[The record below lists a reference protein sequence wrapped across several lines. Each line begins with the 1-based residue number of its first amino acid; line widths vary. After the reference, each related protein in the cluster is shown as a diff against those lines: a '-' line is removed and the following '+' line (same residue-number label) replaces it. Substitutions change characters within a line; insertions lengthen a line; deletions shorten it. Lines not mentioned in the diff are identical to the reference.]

1 MASEVAQQST
11 GSVFAAPA
19 HPAVPAGW
27 AGRLRPLL
35 IKLLP
40 VAAAAAALG
49 VQLAVPNQQTFAVN
63 EQYATLLKV
72 VLALNVLFCALSLVS
87 GRLGPWLKD
96 NAPLAAA
103 GLALLTVWD
112 LITLKFGLL
121 PLPYFPG
128 PDKVLAALT
137 EDWKL
142 IFTSAF
148 YSLRL
153 LVTGYLFGAL
163 AGLITGTLMG
173 WSRRWHYWVSP
184 VMKGIGPI
192 PATAWIPLAMVIF
205 PTSFQAS
212 ASLVAL
218 AVWFPVTVMTG
229 SGIANVRN
237 AFFEVARTLGAGERF
252 LIFRVAIPAA
262 FPTIFVGLF
271 MGLGAS
277 FLVLIVAEMI
287 GVKAGLGWYIS
298 WVQGWAEYSKVY
310 ACLFVISL
318 IFSGVIGLLFK
329 IRDRVLVWQKGLI
342 KW

>member
-1 MASEVAQQST
+1 MPSEYLQQET
-11 GSVFAAPA
+11 GAALSAPA
-19 HPAVPAGW
+19 VSAPLIP
-27 AGRLRPLL
+27 RLTPLL
-35 IKLLP
+35 VRFLP
-40 VAAAAAALG
+40 VAAASLALG
-49 VQLAVPNQQTFAVN
+49 VHINVPNEQTFAVN
-63 EQYATLLKV
+63 EQYRSLLQ
-72 VLALNVLFCALSLVS
+72 ALLALSLFCFAAS
-87 GRLGPWLKD
+87 FASWKPGRWLVD
-96 NAPLAAA
+96 NAPLAGAA
-103 GLALLTVWD
+103 LALLTVWD
-112 LITLKFGLL
+112 LVTLKLGLL

-128 PDKVLAALT
+128 PDQVLGALT
-137 EDWKL
+137 EDWQL
-142 IFTSAF
+142 IGTSAF

-153 LVTGYLFGAL
+153 LLTGYLFGAA

-173 WSRRWHYWVSP
+173 WSRRWQYWVSP

-205 PTSFQAS
+205 PSSFQAS

-237 AFFEVARTLGAGERF
+237 AFFEVARTLGARDRF

-271 MGLGAS
+271 MGLGSS

-310 ACLFVISL
+310 ACLFVIAL
-318 IFSGVIGLLFK
+318 IFSGIIALLFK
-329 IRDRVLVWQKGLI
+329 FRDRVLVWQKGLI

>member
-1 MASEVAQQST
+1 MASEVVAQQ
-11 GSVFAAPA
+11 GGEVAGQAGEPA
-19 HPAVPAGW
+19 WP
-27 AGRLRPLL
+27 GRLLDFSVR
-35 IKLLP
+35 LLP
-40 VAAAAAALG
+40 PAAAAAALG
-49 VQLAVPNQQTFAVN
+49 VHVLIPSEQTFAVF
-63 EQYATLLKV
+63 EPYRTFLVGL
-72 VLALNVLFCALSLVS
+72 LALNLLFLALSFVP
-87 GRLGPWLKD
+87 RVGPTLKE

-103 GLALLTVWD
+103 ALLLLSLWD
-112 LITLKFGLL
+112 LITLKLGLL

-128 PDKVLAALT
+128 PDKVLGSLI
-137 EDWKL
+137 EDGTL
-142 IFTSAF
+142 IGTSAF

-153 LVTGYLFGAL
+153 LFTGYLVGAV
-163 AGLITGTLMG
+163 AGLATGTLMG
-173 WSRRWHYWVSP
+173 WSRKWHYWISP
-184 VMKGIGPI
+184 VMKVIGPV
-192 PATAWIPLAMVIF
+192 PATAWIPLAMVLF

-237 AFFEVARTLGAGERF
+237 AFFEVARTLGASDRY
-252 LIFRVAIPAA
+252 LVFRVAIPAA

-310 ACLFVISL
+310 ACLIVIAL
-318 IFSGVIGLLFK
+318 IFSTVIGLLFHL
-329 IRDRVLVWQKGLI
+329 RDRVLVWQKGLI

>member
-1 MASEVAQQST
+1 MASEVIPQDSSGAATVLT
-11 GSVFAAPA
+11 GPSGLDEGVF
-19 HPAVPAGW
+19 GI
-27 AGRLRPLL
+27 LSSF
-35 IKLLP
+35 LP
-40 VAAAAAALG
+40 VAAAALALG
-49 VQLAVPNQQTFAVN
+49 VHINAPNEQTFAIN
-63 EQYATLLKV
+63 EQYRTLLGAL
-72 VLALNVLFCALSLVS
+72 LAVNIALFSVSLAPSRV
-87 GRLGPWLKD
+87 RPWLKQY
-96 NAPLAAA
+96 APLAAA
-103 GLALLTVWD
+103 SLALLTLWD
-112 LITLKFGLL
+112 VITLKLGLL

-128 PDKVLAALT
+128 PDKVLGALA

-142 IFTSAF
+142 IGTSAF

-153 LVTGYLFGAL
+153 LFTGYLVGAL
-163 AGLITGTLMG
+163 AGLVTGILMG
-173 WSRRWHYWVSP
+173 WSKRWHYWVSP
-184 VMKGIGPI
+184 VMKVIGPI

-237 AFFEVARTLGAGERF
+237 AFFEVARTLGASDRF

-271 MGLGAS
+271 MGLGSS

-287 GVKAGLGWYIS
+287 GVKAGLGWYLS

-310 ACLFVISL
+310 ACLMVIAL
-318 IFSGVIGLLFK
+318 IFSSVIALLFK
-329 IRDRVLVWQKGLI
+329 FRDRVLVWQKGLI

>member
-1 MASEVAQQST
+1 MASEVLSQETSAGST
-11 GSVFAAPA
+11 ALVAPA
-19 HPAVPAGW
+19 VSGKVLQ
-27 AGRLRPLL
+27 GTL
-35 IKLLP
+35 IRFFP
-40 VAAAAAALG
+40 VLAAAVALG
-49 VQLAVPNQQTFAVN
+49 VHARAPNQQTFAIN
-63 EQYATLLKV
+63 EQYLTLLEV
-72 VLALNVLFCALSLVS
+72 LLALNALIFFLSLAPSRV
-87 GRLGPWLKD
+87 RPWLQE

-103 GLALLTVWD
+103 SVALVTLWEVV
-112 LITLKFGLL
+112 TLKLGLL

-128 PDKVLAALT
+128 PDKVLGALA

-142 IFTSAF
+142 IGTSAF

-153 LVTGYLFGAL
+153 LFTGYLVGAL
-163 AGLITGTLMG
+163 AGLLTGILMG
-173 WSRRWHYWVSP
+173 WSKRWHYWVSP
-184 VMKGIGPI
+184 AMKVVGPI

-229 SGIANVRN
+229 SGIAHVRN
-237 AFFEVARTLGAGERF
+237 AFFEVARTLGASDRF
-252 LIFRVAIPAA
+252 LVFRVAIPAA

-271 MGLGAS
+271 MGLGSS

-310 ACLFVISL
+310 ACLMVIAA
-318 IFSGVIGLLFK
+318 IFSSVIALLFK
-329 IRDRVLVWQKGLI
+329 FRDRMLVWQKGLI

>member
-1 MASEVAQQST
+1 VLAVA
-11 GSVFAAPA
+11 ANP
-19 HPAVPAGW
+19 PLL
-27 AGRLRPLL
+27 RRRPLIL
-35 IKLLP
+35 FLP
-40 VAAAAAALG
+40 VAAALLTLG
-49 VQLAVPNQQTFAVN
+49 LHVNLPNQQTFALN
-63 EQYATLLKV
+63 EQYRTLLGLL
-72 VLALNVLFCALSLVS
+72 LALNVVIFAVSLAPV
-87 GRLGPWLKD
+87 RLKPWLRHH
-96 NAPLAAA
+96 APLAAA
-103 GLALLTVWD
+103 GIAALAVWE
-112 LITLKFGLL
+112 LVTLKLGLL

-128 PDKVLAALT
+128 PDKVLGALA
-137 EDWKL
+137 EDWQL
-142 IFTSAF
+142 IGTSAF

-153 LVTGYLFGAL
+153 LCTGYLFGTL
-163 AGLITGTLMG
+163 AGVATGILMG
-173 WSRRWHYWVSP
+173 WSNRWNYWIAP
-184 VMKGIGPI
+184 VMKLVGPV

-237 AFFEVARTLGAGERF
+237 AFFEVARTLGAGDRF
-252 LIFRVAIPAA
+252 LILRVALPAA

-271 MGLGAS
+271 MGLGSS

-310 ACLFVISL
+310 ACLMVIAL
-318 IFSGVIGLLFK
+318 IFSSVIALLFQF
-329 IRDRVLVWQKGLI
+329 RDRVLVWQRGLI

>member
-1 MASEVAQQST
+1 MASEVIPQDS
-11 GSVFAAPA
+11 SCAP
-19 HPAVPAGW
+19 VVLT
-27 AGRLRPLL
+27 RSDLLRVRQGTL
-35 IKLLP
+35 IGFLP
-40 VAAAAAALG
+40 VAAAALTLG
-49 VQLAVPNQQTFAVN
+49 VHVNAPNQQTFAIDG
-63 EQYATLLKV
+63 QYRTLLV
-72 VLALNVLFCALSLVS
+72 ALLALNVLLFAVSLAPS
-87 GRLGPWLKD
+87 KLKPWLQL

-103 GLALLTVWD
+103 SIALLALWELV
-112 LITLKFGLL
+112 TLKLGLL

-128 PDKVLAALT
+128 PDKVLGALA

-142 IFTSAF
+142 IGTSAY

-153 LVTGYLFGAL
+153 LFTGYLFGAL
-163 AGLITGTLMG
+163 AGVGTGILMG
-173 WSRRWHYWVSP
+173 WSQRWHYWISP
-184 VMKGIGPI
+184 VMKVIGPV

-237 AFFEVARTLGAGERF
+237 AFFEVARTLGASDRF
-252 LIFRVAIPAA
+252 LILRVAIPAA

-271 MGLGAS
+271 MGLGSS

-310 ACLFVISL
+310 ACLIVIAL
-318 IFSGVIGLLFK
+318 IFSSVIGLLFK
-329 IRDRVLVWQKGLI
+329 CRDRVLVWQRGLI

>member
-1 MASEVAQQST
+1 VTIWEV
-11 GSVFAAPA
+11 V
-19 HPAVPAGW
+19 
-27 AGRLRPLL
+27 
-35 IKLLP
+35 
-40 VAAAAAALG
+40 
-49 VQLAVPNQQTFAVN
+49 
-63 EQYATLLKV
+63 
-72 VLALNVLFCALSLVS
+72 
-87 GRLGPWLKD
+87 
-96 NAPLAAA
+96 
-103 GLALLTVWD
+103 
-112 LITLKFGLL
+112 TLKLGLL

-128 PDKVLAALT
+128 PDKVLGALA

-142 IFTSAF
+142 IGTSAF

-153 LVTGYLFGAL
+153 LFTGYLVGAL
-163 AGLITGTLMG
+163 AGLGTGILMG
-173 WSRRWHYWVSP
+173 WSKRWHYWVSP
-184 VMKGIGPI
+184 AMKVIGPI

-237 AFFEVARTLGAGERF
+237 AYFEVARTLGANDRF
-252 LIFRVAIPAA
+252 LVFRVAIPAA

-271 MGLGAS
+271 MGLGSS

-310 ACLFVISL
+310 ACLIVIAV
-318 IFSGVIGLLFK
+318 IFSSVIALLFK
-329 IRDRVLVWQKGLI
+329 FRDRMLVWQKGLI

>member
-1 MASEVAQQST
+1 MASEVISQESAVVT
-11 GSVFAAPA
+11 TALAAPT
-19 HPAVPAGW
+19 GL
-27 AGRLRPLL
+27 GRVLQGTL
-35 IKLLP
+35 IRFLP
-40 VAAAAAALG
+40 VLAAAVALG
-49 VQLAVPNQQTFAVN
+49 VHVNAPNQQTFAIN
-63 EQYATLLKV
+63 EQYRTLLGAL
-72 VLALNVLFCALSLVS
+72 LALNFVLFAISLAPSKV
-87 GRLGPWLKD
+87 RVWLQE

-103 GLALLTVWD
+103 SVGLLTLWELV
-112 LITLKFGLL
+112 TLKLGLL

-128 PDKVLAALT
+128 PDKVLGALL

-142 IFTSAF
+142 IGTSAY

-153 LVTGYLFGAL
+153 LFTGYLVGAC
-163 AGLITGTLMG
+163 AGLVTGILMG
-173 WSRRWHYWVSP
+173 WSKRWHYWISP
-184 VMKGIGPI
+184 VMKVVGPV

-237 AFFEVARTLGAGERF
+237 AFFEVARTLGASDRF

-271 MGLGAS
+271 MGLGSS

-310 ACLFVISL
+310 ACLMVIAL
-318 IFSGVIGLLFK
+318 IFSSVIALLFK
-329 IRDRVLVWQKGLI
+329 FRDRVLVWQKGLI

>member
-1 MASEVAQQST
+1 VASEVIQQD
-11 GSVFAAPA
+11 GSAAANVLAGPA
-19 HPAVPAGW
+19 SLFGALQGT
-27 AGRLRPLL
+27 L
-35 IKLLP
+35 IRSLP
-40 VAAAAAALG
+40 VLASALALG
-49 VQLAVPNQQTFAVN
+49 VHVKVPNEQTFAIN
-63 EQYATLLKV
+63 EQYQTLLGV
-72 VLALNVLFCALSLVS
+72 LLALNIVLFAVSLAPS
-87 GRLGPWLKD
+87 RLKPWLQV

-103 GLALLTVWD
+103 SVGLATLWEV
-112 LITLKFGLL
+112 ITLKLGLL

-128 PDKVLAALT
+128 PDKVLGALT

-142 IFTSAF
+142 IGTSAC

-153 LVTGYLFGAL
+153 LFTGYLVGAL
-163 AGLITGTLMG
+163 AGLGTGILMG

-184 VMKGIGPI
+184 VMKVVGPI

-218 AVWFPVTVMTG
+218 AVWFPVTVMTA

-237 AFFEVARTLGAGERF
+237 AFFEVARTLGASDRF

-271 MGLGAS
+271 MGLGSS

-310 ACLFVISL
+310 ACLMVIAV
-318 IFSGVIGLLFK
+318 IFSSVIALLFK
-329 IRDRVLVWQKGLI
+329 FRDRVLVWQKGLI

>member
-1 MASEVAQQST
+1 VASEVLSQETSAGST
-11 GSVFAAPA
+11 ALVAPA
-19 HPAVPAGW
+19 V
-27 AGRLRPLL
+27 AGRVPQGML
-35 IKLLP
+35 IRFYP
-40 VAAAAAALG
+40 VLAAAVALG
-49 VQLAVPNQQTFAVN
+49 VHVKVPNQQTFAVN
-63 EQYATLLKV
+63 EQYLTLLV
-72 VLALNVLFCALSLVS
+72 ALLALNALIFLLSLS
-87 GRLGPWLKD
+87 PSRLRPWLQE

-103 GLALLTVWD
+103 GIALVTLWEVV
-112 LITLKFGLL
+112 TLKLGLL

-128 PDKVLAALT
+128 PDKVLGALV

-142 IFTSAF
+142 IGTSAF

-153 LVTGYLFGAL
+153 LGTGYLVGAL
-163 AGLITGTLMG
+163 AGLVTGILMG
-173 WSRRWHYWVSP
+173 WSKRWHYWIAP
-184 VMKGIGPI
+184 AMKVIGPI

-237 AFFEVARTLGAGERF
+237 AFFEVARTLGASDRF
-252 LIFRVAIPAA
+252 LVFRVALPAA

-287 GVKAGLGWYIS
+287 GVKAGLGWYLS

-310 ACLFVISL
+310 ACLIVVAA
-318 IFSGVIGLLFK
+318 IFSSVIALLFK
-329 IRDRVLVWQKGLI
+329 FRDRMLVWQKGLI

>member
-1 MASEVAQQST
+1 MASDFAQQQT
-11 GSVFAAPA
+11 GNTLSG
-19 HPAVPAGW
+19 PAVPVALIS
-27 AGRLRPLL
+27 RLSRMWVT
-35 IKLLP
+35 LLP
-40 VAAAAAALG
+40 LTSAALALW
-49 VQLAVPNQQTFAVN
+49 VQAKVPNQQTFAVN
-63 EQYATLLKV
+63 GQYQTLLV
-72 VLALNVLFCALSLVS
+72 ALLALNGVAFAASLAPS
-87 GRLGPWLKD
+87 RLRPWLLE

-103 GLALLTVWD
+103 AFLLLALWD
-112 LITLKFGLL
+112 LVTLKLGLL

-128 PDKVLAALT
+128 PDKVLGALT

-142 IFTSAF
+142 IGTSAF

-153 LVTGYLFGAL
+153 LFTGYVFGAA
-163 AGLITGTLMG
+163 AGLVTGTLMG
-173 WSRRWHYWVSP
+173 WSRRWHYWISP
-184 VMKGIGPI
+184 AMKGIGPI

-205 PTSFQAS
+205 PSSFQAS
-212 ASLVAL
+212 AFLVAL

-237 AFFEVARTLGAGERF
+237 AFFEVARTLGANDRF

-310 ACLFVISL
+310 ACLFVIAL
-318 IFSGVIGLLFK
+318 IFSSLIALLFNF
-329 IRDRVLVWQKGLI
+329 RNRVLVWQKGLI